1 MTVNAARRNRR
12 RTPEPR
18 PDPISP
24 TESLAIGEINQTVFD
39 CPACARP
46 LAIGARRCP
55 GCGTRL
61 LLGIQAGKASILVG
75 LGLAVGVA
83 LGGAFGYG
91 VGLGRAGA
99 AATAAKPGA
108 ALSSPAAV
116 SVGVGGTAATSASP
130 TVTPGPGGSGGGA
143 SASGSPISRS
153 ALLQALGVNGRLAA
167 GAVALRA
174 SLGAHVFDAS
184 AVAQTLRMMSAD
196 SVFGQQVAGRMADWP
211 VSLTLV
217 KDLATLYDAVHQTA
231 IDGLVASVRDDAAY
245 RSTAVAML
253 KVLAGLPALDRE
265 AQAVAAQIGLE
276 IPPSAAPSST
286 RP

>member
-12 RTPEPR
+12 RTPEPQT
-18 PDPISP
+18 SAP

-46 LAIGARRCP
+46 LAVGARRCP

-61 LLGIQAGKASILVG
+61 LLGIQAGKASVLAG
-75 LGLAVGVA
+75 LGLVVGIA

-99 AATAAKPGA
+99 AAAAAKAGS
-108 ALSSPAAV
+108 ALSSPAPV
-116 SVGVGGTAATSASP
+116 QVGGGGATTASVRP
-130 TVTPGPGGSGGGA
+130 TDTPGTGGSGGGA
-143 SASGSPISRS
+143 TASGSPISRS
-153 ALLQALGVNGRLAA
+153 ALLQALGVNGRLRA

-174 SLGAHVFDAS
+174 TLGANVFDAS
-184 AVAQTLRMMSAD
+184 TVAQTLRTLSAE
-196 SVFGQQVAGRMADWP
+196 SVFGQQVVGRMADWP

-217 KDLATLYDAVHQTA
+217 KDLASLYDAVHQTA

-245 RSTAVAML
+245 RATAVAML
-253 KVLAGLPALDRE
+253 KVLDGLPALDRE
-265 AQAVAAQIGLE
+265 AQAVAAEIGLE
-276 IPPSAAPSST
+276 IPPPSAAPST